1 VKKDLSLTRS
11 GAAGCGTMRSMM
23 EDRILLWKFKR
34 GSREALRRIYEKYKN
49 DLLKLAVSLVTDVN
63 AAEDVVQD
71 VFVTFAQ
78 SAQNIGLA
86 GDLRKYLVTC
96 VANRIR
102 NRKRD
107 RQRHEAIGLEGADSL
122 VCGSRRPEQ
131 WAILNEEL
139 RSLSQAM
146 VHIPSEQREVVGL
159 YTQGDLTFRQIAAL
173 QNVSINTVQ
182 GRYRYG
188 LAKLRSILNG
198 ELENKTIH
206 RQSGGQHQSE
216 GR

>member
-1 VKKDLSLTRS
+1 
-11 GAAGCGTMRSMM
+11 MM
-23 EDRILLWKFKR
+23 EDRILLWKFQR
-34 GSREALRRIYEKYKN
+34 GSPEALRRIYEKYRI

-63 AAEDVVQD
+63 TAEDVVQD
-71 VFVTFAQ
+71 VFVSFAQ
-78 SAQNIGLA
+78 AATQIGLA

-102 NRKRD
+102 NRHRD
-107 RQRHEAIGLEGADSL
+107 QQRHEAIGLDGADSF

-139 RSLSQAM
+139 QSLSRALAQ
-146 VHIPSEQREVVGL
+146 IPYEQREVVSL
-159 YTQGDLTFRQIAAL
+159 YTEGDLTFRQIAAI

-188 LAKLRSILNG
+188 LTKLRSILNG
-198 ELENKTIH
+198 ELENET
-206 RQSGGQHQSE
+206 GG
-216 GR
+216 